1 MQNLRLVDER
11 FGDGP
16 RYYLTEPKDINM
28 RVPDQVLKTVV
39 FVGLPEVP
47 DPEYRGTAFIVTM
60 PGTQDNDFAFMVTA
74 RHVAEKLE
82 GNDFYIRANK
92 KRGGTVE
99 LRGFADNPWW
109 YHPTER
115 EFVDCAV
122 TLFAPAQ
129 LRELDVEQIP
139 IGLFADEE
147 KIRANNVGIGDEVFI
162 TGLFT
167 KVTETTQNVPIV
179 RIGNVAMMLNERIPF
194 HNGIYTVHLIESRSI
209 GGLSGAPVF
218 VRPNVA
224 LQVGIEDDK
233 PVILNGAGKILFFG
247 SVIGHWEV
255 PEGFTLTQAEAVN
268 MGIAP
273 VVPAVKIR
281 EVILQP
287 ALVDKMNKI
296 NAEMRAKNQRGAR
309 LDFAPSGKTKSQ
321 ATGTGFAIPV
331 PTGED
336 FAIGLTKASRKI
348 APKPKK

>member
-1 MQNLRLVDER
+1 
-11 FGDGP
+11 
-16 RYYLTEPKDINM
+16 M
-28 RVPDQVLKTVV
+28 RVPDQVLKTVL
-39 FVGLPEVP
+39 FVGLPEIP
-47 DPEYRGTAFIVTM
+47 DPEYRGTGFIVTV

-109 YHPTER
+109 YHPTDR

-129 LRELDVEQIP
+129 LRELDVERVP
-139 IGLFADEE
+139 IDMFADEE
-147 KIRANNVGIGDEVFI
+147 KIKANNVGIGDEVFI
-162 TGLFT
+162 AGLFT
-167 KVTETTQNVPIV
+167 KVTETARNVPIV
-179 RIGNVAMMLNERIPF
+179 RIGNVAMMLEERIPF
-194 HNGIYTVHLIESRSI
+194 HGGMYTVHLIESRSI

-224 LQVGIEDDK
+224 LQVGIDDDK

-255 PEGFTLTQAEAVN
+255 PEGFTPTQAEAVN

-281 EVILQP
+281 EVIMQQ
-287 ALVDKMNKI
+287 ALVEMMTKI

-309 LDFAPSGKTKSQ
+309 LDFAPSSKDEAQITDAG
-321 ATGTGFAIPV
+321 ATIPV
-331 PTGED
+331 PIAEEFFD
-336 FAIGLTKASRKI
+336 VMKKASRKVMP
-348 APKPKK
+348 AQKK